1 MKDKIIDQL
10 SRLRNN
16 LTNSELETK
25 INIIHKLIDQT
36 NNSIRRQNYING
48 KYVTPKSKPDEKDSS
63 NSTYKIKKHVEKN
76 KANNTP
82 NKIESKHVK

>member
-36 NNSIRRQNYING
+36 NNSIRRQNYINA

-63 NSTYKIKKHVEKN
+63 NSTNKIKKHVEKN